1 MNAGEKTKVLLTGAT
16 GFLGFNLTSLLKT
29 EFELRGTYCVN
40 RPPIEGYRLS
50 KLDVTSQESVREVL
64 ETVHPEV
71 IIHAAARA
79 DVDFCE
85 SNHDVSFG
93 VNVCGSENL
102 VKQAELIG
110 ARFLYLST
118 DLVFDGEEGDYS
130 EDDNPNPTSFYG
142 ATKLEA
148 EKRVLRISNDVA
160 ILRLSLLYG
169 DSGHSNVGFVYR
181 LLESL
186 KTGKSFKLFT
196 DQYRTPLYLE
206 DVAVALK
213 RIVLD
218 MNFRGL
224 YHLGGPERVS
234 RWEFGQVLAEVFGFS
249 KKLLLPIK
257 MEDLP
262 EMLTRPRDCSLN
274 SAKIC
279 RKLDLRPMTVR
290 QGLQKLKREMSV
302 NRRDSNWQN

>member
-1 MNAGEKTKVLLTGAT
+1 M
-16 GFLGFNLTSLLKT
+16 SLLKT
-29 EFELRGTYCVN
+29 EFELYGTYCAN
-40 RPPIEGYRLS
+40 PPPIEGYRLI
-50 KLDVTSQESVREVL
+50 KLDVTSPENVKEVL
-64 ETVHPEV
+64 ETIEPEV

-85 SNHDVSFG
+85 RNHDVSFG

-110 ARFLYLST
+110 ARFIYLST
-118 DLVFDGEEGDYS
+118 DLVFDGEERDYS

-148 EKRVLRISNDVA
+148 EERVLKLSLRALV
-160 ILRLSLLYG
+160 LRLSLLYG
-169 DSGHSNVGFVYR
+169 NRGHSNVGFVYR
-181 LLESL
+181 TLESL
-186 KTGKSFKLFT
+186 QAGKAHKLFT

-234 RWEFGQVLAEVFGFS
+234 RWEFGQVLTEVFGFS
-249 KKLLLPIK
+249 QKLLLPIK

-279 RKLDLRPMTVR
+279 RKLHLRPTTVR
-290 QGLQKLKREMSV
+290 QGLQKLKREMSF
-302 NRRDSNWQN
+302 NRPNSNWQN

>member
-1 MNAGEKTKVLLTGAT
+1 M
-16 GFLGFNLTSLLKT
+16 SLLKT
-29 EFELRGTYCVN
+29 EFELYGTHCAN
-40 RPPIEGYRLS
+40 RPPTGRYRLI

-64 ETVHPEV
+64 ETVHPEI
-71 IIHAAARA
+71 IIHAAAKA

-93 VNVCGSENL
+93 VNVRGSENL

-110 ARFLYLST
+110 ARFIYLST

-148 EKRVLRISNDVA
+148 EERVLNLSHKALV
-160 ILRLSLLYG
+160 LRLSLLYG
-169 DSGHSNVGFVYR
+169 NRGHSNVGFVYR

-186 KTGKSFKLFT
+186 KTGKPFKLFT

-206 DVAVALK
+206 DVADAL
-213 RIVLD
+213 REITLD
-218 MNFRGL
+218 TSLSGL

-262 EMLTRPRDCSLN
+262 EMLTRSRDCSLD
-274 SAKIC
+274 STKIC
-279 RKLDLRPMTVR
+279 RKLDLRPTTVR
-290 QGLQKLKREMSV
+290 QELQKLKQVMSV
-302 NRRDSNWQN
+302 NQQ

>member
-1 MNAGEKTKVLLTGAT
+1 MDAGRKTKVLLTGAS
-16 GFLGFNLTSLLKT
+16 GFLGFNLMSLLKT
-29 EFELRGTYCVN
+29 EFELYGTYCAN
-40 RPPIEGYRLS
+40 RPPTGRYRFI

-71 IIHAAARA
+71 IIHAAAKA

-85 SNHDVSFG
+85 SNHDVSFR
-93 VNVCGSENL
+93 VNVRGSENL
-102 VKQAELIG
+102 VKQAGLIG
-110 ARFLYLST
+110 ARFIYLST

-148 EKRVLRISNDVA
+148 EKQLLNVLDKAVV
-160 ILRLSLLYG
+160 LRLSLMYG
-169 DSGHSNVGFVYR
+169 NRGYGNVGFVHR
-181 LLESL
+181 LLGSL
-186 KTGKSFKLFT
+186 KTGESFRLFT

-224 YHLGGPERVS
+224 YHLGGPKRVS

-249 KKLLLPIK
+249 EKLLLPIK

-262 EMLTRPRDCSLN
+262 EMLARPRDCSLD
-274 SAKIC
+274 STKIC
-279 RKLDLRPMTVR
+279 RKLDLRPTTVR

>member
-1 MNAGEKTKVLLTGAT
+1 MNAGRKTKVLLTGAS
-16 GFLGFNLTSLLKT
+16 GFLGFNLMSLLKT
-29 EFELRGTYCVN
+29 EFELYGTYCAN
-40 RPPIEGYRLS
+40 RPPIEGYRLI
-50 KLDVTSQESVREVL
+50 KLDVTSPENVKEVL
-64 ETVHPEV
+64 ETIEPEV
-71 IIHAAARA
+71 IIHAAAKA

-93 VNVCGSENL
+93 VNVRGSENL

-110 ARFLYLST
+110 ARFIYLST
-118 DLVFDGEEGDYS
+118 DLVFDGEDGDYS

-148 EKRVLRISNDVA
+148 EKRVLNLSQKALV
-160 ILRLSLLYG
+160 LRLSLLYG
-169 DSGHSNVGFVYR
+169 DRGHSNVGFVYR

-186 KTGKSFKLFT
+186 KTGKSFRLFT

-206 DVAVALK
+206 DLADAL
-213 RIVLD
+213 REITLD
-218 MNFRGL
+218 TSVSGL

-249 KKLLLPIK
+249 QKLLLPIK

-274 SAKIC
+274 SSRLCK
-279 RKLDLRPMTVR
+279 KMNLQPLSVKE
-290 QGLQKLKREMSV
+290 GLQKLKQVMSV
-302 NRRDSNWQN
+302 NQQ